1 MCRAVAVTLSLELG
15 CIVMLAILLTTTLV
29 LARPGHSTTSDIS
42 AQAEENIGDHATGNT
57 EEAVKV
63 MCSCSDLCYYSPCVV
78 ASKPCS

>member
-1 MCRAVAVTLSLELG
+1 MCRAVAVALSLELA

-29 LARPGHSTTSDIS
+29 LARPGHNTARDIS
-42 AQAEENIGDHATGNT
+42 AQAKEKTGIT

-63 MCSCSDLCYYSPCVV
+63 MCSDLCHYSPCSV